1 MTLPRSALV
10 VVDVQRDF
18 CPGGALAAEGG
29 ERILPAL
36 NRHVERAR
44 AAGMP
49 IYATRDWHPEIT
61 SHFTAFGGEWPPHCV
76 QGTAGAEFH
85 PGLQLP
91 AGTIVVSKGMD
102 PDHPGYSAFDGR
114 TPDGAAFV
122 DDLRTHGI
130 ARLLVTGIATDYCV
144 KQTVLDAR
152 REGFEVAV
160 LLDAITGIDARA
172 GDVERALAEM
182 SAAGASLVEN
192 GAPPDAPS
200 IER

>member
-36 NRHVERAR
+36 SRHVERAR

-122 DDLRTHGI
+122 DDLRAHGI
-130 ARLLVTGIATDYCV
+130 ARLLVTGFR
-144 KQTVLDAR
+144 Q
-152 REGFEVAV
+152 
-160 LLDAITGIDARA
+160 
-172 GDVERALAEM
+172 
-182 SAAGASLVEN
+182 
-192 GAPPDAPS
+192 
-200 IER
+200 